1 MKHTI
6 LYIAAIAAAAMT
18 FGACSDDSGITP
30 EPTYEGNKVIVS
42 ASVGSIFTRTYPLGD
57 KTKQTQFKAGD
68 IIAVSDGSKD
78 VEYMYEDLNG
88 TWNAAIAG
96 QYLTWTGGQKTFQAY
111 YPATNNSYAQGTLSP
126 DQSTAD
132 GIAASDYMKA
142 TKTTTETDNHVLS
155 LEFERQTARVIVKI
169 KGYNDQYTSTTTIE
183 SVKVYS
189 QTAIPASGGYS
200 AIYTYKNGDEY
211 VALVVP
217 AAANSSQLFLS
228 IDIHPNG
235 DTSATETLTVTGI
248 PAMEASKSYTY
259 NVTVGKNAAT
269 INSVSVSNWGAGTAI
284 PGGKATLPLASKVT
298 SSDLGKV
305 VTSNGNIY
313 ATSTE
318 ATAAGETAVGM
329 IAYVGSE
336 TGNSTYNHGLVIA
349 LEDANS
355 DYQNT
360 SVTTASTIAS
370 NYTTAAPTGSSG
382 WLLPSVNQLKRI
394 FAACGGTEYSETLT
408 NTLNWS
414 IGNFNAILSTCGG
427 TGINSGVN
435 VATSDA
441 VEGTTD
447 SYWVYNTNNKFW
459 FKWNGKYTLVRAVF
473 AF

>member
-42 ASVGSIFTRTYPLGD
+42 ASVGNAFTRTSPIGTEDEQKVFKSGD
-57 KTKQTQFKAGD
+57 Q
-68 IIAVSDGSKD
+68 INISDGTNNTTYTLDGSS
-78 VEYMYEDLNG
+78 
-88 TWNAAIAG
+88 WNAATG
-96 QYLTWTGGQKTFQAY
+96 QYLTWTGEQKTFQAY
-111 YPATNNSYAQGTLSP
+111 YPVVTGNSYAQGTLP
-126 DQSTAD
+126 IDQSYVD
-132 GIAASDYMKA
+132 KIAAADYMTA

-211 VALVVP
+211 VALVAP

-394 FAACGGTEYSETLT
+394 FAACSGTEYSETLT